1 MEREL
6 IDKCSSEVIIVGREA
21 RVGIDLV
28 VGVNQEKYRRK
39 DQSLEATK
47 NH

>member
-1 MEREL
+1 MVQEL
-6 IDKCSSEVIIVGREA
+6 IDKCSSEVIIVGQED

-28 VGVNQEKYRRK
+28 VGANQEKFHKK